1 MNMGWAESE
10 KKYYMPVYER
20 MPVTLVRGKGVNVW
34 DDAGKR
40 YLDFV
45 SGIAVNSLGHC
56 HPAVVSAINKQ
67 VRTLIHTSNLFY
79 TTPQLELAELLV
91 THSAMK
97 KAFFCNSGAE
107 AVEGAVKLAR
117 RWGRLKLGGAYD
129 VITATG
135 SFHGRTLAM
144 VAATGQPKFQKPY
157 EPLPPGFVN
166 VAFNDIDAI
175 KKATTNNTCAVLLEP
190 IQGEG
195 GVNIPDPG
203 YLKQVRA
210 WCDQKGILLVLDEV
224 QTGVGRC
231 GTLFAYE
238 QYGIEPDVMALAK
251 GLAGGI
257 PIGAV
262 LATDK
267 ASVFARGDHG
277 TTFGGNPLAC
287 AAGTAVLKYIIEND
301 VPAHAKTMGELLLAG
316 LTKLKNEFKIIKDVR
331 GIGLLQAIEFD
342 QDIAKGLALLCLEQ
356 GFLVNNLK
364 PNLIRL
370 IPPLVVQPADI
381 AKALRLLKRCL
392 KQAAANLA

>member
-1 MNMGWAESE
+1 MDHVESE

-20 MPVTLVRGKGVNVW
+20 VPVTLVRGKGVNVW
-34 DDAGKR
+34 DDTGKR

-56 HPAVVSAINKQ
+56 HPAVVGAINKQ

-117 RWGRLKLGGAYD
+117 RWGQLKLGGAYE

-157 EPLPPGFVN
+157 EPLPAGFVN

-175 KKATTNNTCAVLLEP
+175 KKATTNKTCAVLLEP

-195 GVNIPDPG
+195 VVNIPDPG

-210 WCDQKGILLVLDEV
+210 WCDQKGLLLVLDEV

-267 ASVFARGDHG
+267 ASVFARGDNG

-301 VPAHAKTMGELLLAG
+301 IPAHAKTMGDLLLSG
-316 LTKLKNEFKIIKDVR
+316 LTKLKNEFKIIKEVR
-331 GIGLLQAIEFD
+331 GVGLLQAIEFN
-342 QDIAKGLALLCLEQ
+342 QDIAKGVALLCLEQ

-370 IPPLVVQPADI
+370 IPPLVVQPTDI
-381 AKALRLLKRCL
+381 AKALRLLKHSL
-392 KQAAANLA
+392 KQASANLA

>member
-1 MNMGWAESE
+1 MNLVESE

-56 HPAVVSAINKQ
+56 HPAVIRAVNKQ

-79 TTPQLELAELLV
+79 TNPQLELAELLV

-117 RWGRLKLGGAYD
+117 RWGKLKLGGAYE
-129 VITATG
+129 VITANG

-157 EPLPPGFVN
+157 EPLPSGFVN
-166 VAFNDIDAI
+166 VAYNDIDAI
-175 KKATTNNTCAVLLEP
+175 KKATTDKTCAVLLEP
-190 IQGEG
+190 VQGEG
-195 GVNIPDPG
+195 GVNIPGPG

-210 WCDQKGILLVLDEV
+210 WCDQKGLLLVLDEV
-224 QTGVGRC
+224 QTGIGRC

-287 AAGTAVLKYIIEND
+287 AAGTAVLRYVIEND
-301 VPAHAKTMGELLLAG
+301 IPSHAKDMGELLLAG
-316 LTKLKNEFKIIKDVR
+316 LTKLKKEFKFIKDVR
-331 GIGLLQAIEFD
+331 GKGLLQAVEFD
-342 QDIAKGLALLCLEQ
+342 QDIARGVALLCLEQ
-356 GFLVNNLK
+356 GLIVNNLK
-364 PNLIRL
+364 PDLIRL

-381 AKALRLLKRCL
+381 AKALRLLKYSL
-392 KQAAANLA
+392 KQASANLA

>member
-1 MNMGWAESE
+1 MDWAESE

-20 MPVTLVRGKGVNVW
+20 MPITLVRGKGVNVW
-34 DDAGKR
+34 DDTGKR

-56 HPAVVSAINKQ
+56 HPAVVGAINKQ

-117 RWGRLKLGGAYD
+117 RWGQLKLGGAYE

-157 EPLPPGFVN
+157 EPLPAGFVN

-175 KKATTNNTCAVLLEP
+175 KKATTNKTCALLLEP

-210 WCDQKGILLVLDEV
+210 WCDQKGLLLVLDEV

-301 VPAHAKTMGELLLAG
+301 IPAHAKTMGDLLLSG
-316 LTKLKNEFKIIKDVR
+316 LTKLKNEFKIIKEVR
-331 GIGLLQAIEFD
+331 GVGLLQAIEFN
-342 QDIAKGLALLCLEQ
+342 QDIAKGVALLCLEQ

-370 IPPLVVQPADI
+370 IPPLVVQPTDI
-381 AKALRLLKRCL
+381 AKALRLLKHSL
-392 KQAAANLA
+392 KQASANLA

>member
-1 MNMGWAESE
+1 
-10 KKYYMPVYER
+10 MPVYER
-20 MPVTLVRGKGVNVW
+20 VPVTLVRGKGVNVW
-34 DDAGKR
+34 DDKGKR

-56 HPAVVSAINKQ
+56 HPAVVRAVSKQ

-79 TTPQLELAELLV
+79 TEPQLELAELLV
-91 THSAMK
+91 NHSAMK
-97 KAFFCNSGAE
+97 RVFFANSGAE

-117 RWGRLKLGGAYD
+117 RWGALKLGGAYE

-144 VAATGQPKFQKPY
+144 VAASGQPKFQKAY
-157 EPLPPGFVN
+157 EPLPSGFIN
-166 VAFNDIDAI
+166 VAYNDIEAI
-175 KKATTNNTCAVLLEP
+175 KTATTSKTCAVMLEP

-195 GVNIPDPG
+195 GVNIPDQG
-203 YLKQVRA
+203 YLKLVRA
-210 WCDQKGILLVLDEV
+210 WCDKKGLLLILDEV
-224 QTGVGRC
+224 QTGIGRC

-262 LATDK
+262 LSTEE

-301 VPAHAKTMGELLLAG
+301 VPANARSMGEMLLGG
-316 LTKLKNEFKIIKDVR
+316 LTKLKDEFGFIKDAR
-331 GIGLLQAIEFD
+331 GKGLLQAVEFD
-342 QDIAKGLALLCLEQ
+342 RDIAKGVALLCLEQ
-356 GFLVNNLK
+356 GLIVNNLK
-364 PNLIRL
+364 PNLLRL
-370 IPPLVVQPADI
+370 IPPLIVQPRDVE
-381 AKALRLLKRCL
+381 KALRLLKRAL
-392 KQAAANLA
+392 KTASKNLP

>member
-1 MNMGWAESE
+1 MDWPELE

-20 MPVTLVRGKGVNVW
+20 VPVTLVRGKGVNVW
-34 DDAGKR
+34 DDKGKR

-56 HPAVVSAINKQ
+56 HPAVVRAVSKQ

-79 TTPQLELAELLV
+79 TEPQLELAELLV
-91 THSAMK
+91 NHSAMK
-97 KAFFCNSGAE
+97 RVFFANSGAE

-117 RWGRLKLGGAYD
+117 RWGALKLGGAYE

-144 VAATGQPKFQKPY
+144 VAASGQPKFQKAY
-157 EPLPPGFVN
+157 EPLPSGFIN
-166 VAFNDIDAI
+166 VAYNDIEAI
-175 KKATTNNTCAVLLEP
+175 KTATTSKTCAVMLEP

-195 GVNIPDPG
+195 GVNIPDQG
-203 YLKQVRA
+203 YLKLVRA
-210 WCDQKGILLVLDEV
+210 WCDKKGLLLILDEV
-224 QTGVGRC
+224 QTGIGRC

-262 LATDK
+262 LSTEE

-301 VPAHAKTMGELLLAG
+301 VPANARSMGEMLLGG
-316 LTKLKNEFKIIKDVR
+316 LTKLKDEFGFIKDAR
-331 GIGLLQAIEFD
+331 GKGLLQAVEFD
-342 QDIAKGLALLCLEQ
+342 RDIAKGVALLCLEQ
-356 GFLVNNLK
+356 GLIVNNLK
-364 PNLIRL
+364 PNLLRL
-370 IPPLVVQPADI
+370 IPPLIVQPRDVE
-381 AKALRLLKRCL
+381 KALRLLKRAL
-392 KQAAANLA
+392 KTASKNLP

>member
-1 MNMGWAESE
+1 MDWAESE

-34 DDAGKR
+34 DDTGKR

-117 RWGRLKLGGAYD
+117 RWGQLKLGGAYE

-157 EPLPPGFVN
+157 EPLPAGFVN

-175 KKATTNNTCAVLLEP
+175 KKATTNKTCAVLLEP

-210 WCDQKGILLVLDEV
+210 WCDQKGLLLVLDEV

-301 VPAHAKTMGELLLAG
+301 IPAHAKTMGDLLLSG
-316 LTKLKNEFKIIKDVR
+316 LTKLKNEFKIIKEVR
-331 GIGLLQAIEFD
+331 GVGLLQAIEFD
-342 QDIAKGLALLCLEQ
+342 QDIAKGVALLCLEQ

-370 IPPLVVQPADI
+370 IPPLVVQPTDI
-381 AKALRLLKRCL
+381 AKALRLLKHSL
-392 KQAAANLA
+392 KQASANLA